1 MPVVDTV
8 IVGGGSA
15 GCVLA
20 ARLSQARDH
29 RVLLLEAGEPDV
41 GADFEIPARLVRL
54 IGSAHDWGDIT
65 QPQAGLGGR
74 KVRWPRGRALGGS
87 SAINATLWVRPR
99 PADFDDWRHE
109 HGLVGWGSA
118 DLLPALRRAEEV
130 MAPEPLRYAHELSTA
145 FVAASRAVG
154 LADSGV
160 FAVTQRLGVRRSA
173 ASAYLRPALARDNLQ
188 VRRAVVSR
196 VLFRGQRAVGVELAD
211 GTTVPAGR
219 VVVCAGA
226 VGSPLLLQRSGIGSP
241 EHLARIG
248 VRVLVDAA
256 VGEGLADHLAVP
268 VLWLGQASAGLHD
281 GDAELSMRRWSER
294 GDGPLVSGNAEA
306 YAFAATGRAG
316 EPDLQLHAGPAA
328 FVGDVR
334 GIPGVARF
342 TIAAV
347 LLRPSSRGWV
357 RASGSQPD
365 DPAFIDPRYLADD
378 ADADALAAGAQLA
391 AEIGAAGPL
400 RRLLARRVRPTDD
413 CSPDWRAHVRARA
426 STLFHPTGTVAAGR
440 ILDGRL
446 AVAGTERL
454 HVVDASVFPA
464 PVRANTNAA
473 VLAVAERAAD
483 LLTG

>member
-29 RVLLLEAGEPDV
+29 RVLLLEAGEPDL

-54 IGSAHDWGDIT
+54 IGSAHDWGDVT

-74 KVRWPRGRALGGS
+74 TVRWPRGRALGGS

-99 PADFDDWRHE
+99 PADFDQWRDE
-109 HGLVGWGSA
+109 HGLLGWGAA

-145 FVAASRAVG
+145 FVQASRIAG

-160 FAVTQRLGVRRSA
+160 FEVTQRLGVRHSA
-173 ASAYLRPALARDNLQ
+173 ASAYLRPAMSRDNLQ
-188 VRRAVVSR
+188 VRSAVVSR

-211 GTTVPAGR
+211 GTAVPAGR
-219 VVVCAGA
+219 VIVCAGA
-226 VGSPLLLQRSGIGSP
+226 VGSPVLLQRSGIGP
-241 EHLARIG
+241 VEHLERIG

-256 VGEGLADHLAVP
+256 VGAGLADHLAVP
-268 VLWLGQASAGLHD
+268 LLWIGQATPGLHE
-281 GDAELSMRRWSER
+281 GSSELALRRWSER

-306 YAFAATGRAG
+306 FAFAATGLNV

-328 FVGDVR
+328 FVGDV
-334 GIPGVARF
+334 GGYPGAARF

-347 LLRPSSRGWV
+347 LLRPTSRGWV
-357 RASGSQPD
+357 RASGPRPG
-365 DPAFIDPRYLADD
+365 DPPLIDPNYLG
-378 ADADALAAGAQLA
+378 ADADTDALVGGAQLA
-391 AEIGAAGPL
+391 AQIGAAEPL
-400 RRLLARRVRPTDD
+400 RRLLARRVRPPADPE
-413 CSPDWRAHVRARA
+413 PDWRAHVRARA
-426 STLFHPTGTVAAGR
+426 STLFHPTGTVAAGSV
-440 ILDGRL
+440 LDGRL
-446 AVAGTERL
+446 ALPGTAGL

-464 PVRANTNAA
+464 PVSANTNAA

-483 LLTG
+483 LLTD